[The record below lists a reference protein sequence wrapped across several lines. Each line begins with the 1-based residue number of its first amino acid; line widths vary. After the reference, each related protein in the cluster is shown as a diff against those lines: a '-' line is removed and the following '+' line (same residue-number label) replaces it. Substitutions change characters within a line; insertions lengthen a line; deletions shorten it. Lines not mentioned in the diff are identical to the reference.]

1 MGSIFLRD
9 RGGYAVVLRSLVHY
23 KKRLRTIDS
32 APGLAGAPMFLPIIR
47 QEAIKTYPLAE
58 RAAGEILR
66 SLADPARMRLLENEL
81 PLFQR
86 ALESYRSDLLRMQ
99 ASGDDTM
106 AGEIGAIDEAIREM
120 WRYS

>member
-9 RGGYAVVLRSLVHY
+9 MGGYAVVLRSLIHY

-32 APGLAGAPMFLPIIR
+32 APGLAGAQMFLPIIR
-47 QEAIKTYPLAE
+47 QEAMKTYPLAE

-66 SLADPARMRLLENEL
+66 SLADPARLRLLENEL

-99 ASGDDTM
+99 ASGDQTM
-106 AGEIGAIDEAIREM
+106 DGEIGAIDEAIREM
-120 WRYS
+120 WKYS